1 MKKTLLTLAAGLV
14 LLFASSAFAQ
24 SDDQVTAAAIAAIAA
39 TTPSDS
45 IVIHEIA
52 KAPLDA
58 TEPVTTPPA
67 LLTDFIV
74 VAPTQS
80 GLPCFGCAPSPT
92 PLSFSLGL
100 SIPTAYITTGET
112 SLQLVEE
119 WETVTAAGSCTLGIA
134 IMRGTKVLYTVSGTA
149 TVSAN
154 TIYVTDVSGV
164 ARKSYWHGKAKAI
177 GTFACGASTATA
189 QDTIFFQ

>member
-45 IVIHEIA
+45 IAIHEIA
-52 KAPLDA
+52 KAPLEA

-74 VAPTQS
+74 VAPAQT
-80 GLPCFGCAPSPT
+80 GVPCFGCAPSPT

-100 SIPTAYITTGET
+100 SIPTAYIPTSET

-119 WETVTAAGSCTLGIA
+119 WETVTASGSCSLGIA
-134 IMRGTKVLYTVSGTA
+134 LMRGTKVLYSASGTV
-149 TVSAN
+149 TVAAN
-154 TIYVTDVSGV
+154 SIYVTDVSGI
-164 ARKSYWHGKAKAI
+164 ARKSYWHGKGKAI
-177 GTFACGASTATA
+177 GTFTCGASTATV
-189 QDTIFFQ
+189 QGNIFFQ